1 MQALGQV
8 SELVFIPGNGPVL
21 TSKAYLATRLD
32 ARHSDSLFAA
42 LPLAQRLA
50 FNNAII
56 RNSLAQAIATKN
68 RNLANQTA
76 AFSQRTW
83 NNNCQRGLTA
93 YESNMLAIYQAHPG
107 HRQLPARGPDALRPH
122 QHQRLGRL
130 GAQGRG
136 RPAGPAAAGAID
148 GSAGAGQLAS

>member
-32 ARHSDSLFAA
+32 ARHSNSLFAA

-50 FNNAII
+50 FNNATI

-68 RNLANQTA
+68 RSLANQTA
-76 AFSQRTW
+76 AFSQRTS
-83 NNNCQRGLTA
+83 TV
-93 YESNMLAIYQAHPG
+93 
-107 HRQLPARGPDALRPH
+107 
-122 QHQRLGRL
+122 
-130 GAQGRG
+130 
-136 RPAGPAAAGAID
+136 
-148 GSAGAGQLAS
+148 

>member
-32 ARHSDSLFAA
+32 AHHSDSLFAA

-56 RNSLAQAIATKN
+56 RNSLARTIATKTGTWPTKPPPS
-68 RNLANQTA
+68 RGAPGITTTSA
-76 AFSQRTW
+76 A
-83 NNNCQRGLTA
+83 
-93 YESNMLAIYQAHPG
+93 
-107 HRQLPARGPDALRPH
+107 
-122 QHQRLGRL
+122 
-130 GAQGRG
+130 
-136 RPAGPAAAGAID
+136 
-148 GSAGAGQLAS
+148 